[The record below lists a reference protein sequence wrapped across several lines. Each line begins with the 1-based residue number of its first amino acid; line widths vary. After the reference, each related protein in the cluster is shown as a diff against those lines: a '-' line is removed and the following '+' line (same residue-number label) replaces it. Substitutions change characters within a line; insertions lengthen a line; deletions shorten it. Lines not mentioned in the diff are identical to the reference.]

1 MTTLPDLPI
10 LEVLDDLRVA
20 LGTHG
25 RAIVSAPP
33 GAGKTTVIP
42 LALLDAPWRA
52 DGRIVVLEPRR
63 LATRAAARRMAE
75 LAGRPVGD
83 LVGYQTRDERVIGR
97 ETRVEV
103 LTEGVLTRR
112 LQNDPE
118 LPGVAAVLFDEVH
131 ERNLTTDLGLALTLD
146 VASTLRPDLRI
157 VAMSATAD
165 TASFARLLATDG
177 GPAPILESA
186 GRVHPI
192 DIRWSPRQRND
203 RLEVAVSSAVERA
216 LREQA
221 GDLLVFLPGIGE
233 IMRVRERLVTSVGP
247 DVDVRP
253 LAGAISLE
261 DQDLAL
267 APSPPG
273 RRRVVLATDIA
284 ETSLTVEGVR
294 VVVDSGLAR
303 APRFDVGTGMTR
315 LTTVSISRDSA
326 DQRAGR
332 AGRTE
337 PGAAYRLWSKI
348 EHGSRPVHR
357 AAEIESVDLSGLAL
371 ELAMW
376 GTGSDSLAFTDPP
389 PRRALGEAV
398 DLLTMLGAVEAH
410 GRLTD
415 LGRSMVNLPL
425 HPRLARIVA
434 GAPMSAA
441 CVVAAVVDERD
452 VMRGRVDELP
462 ADLGLRVALV
472 CGHTT
477 DDRADRG
484 GMRRVRERA
493 ADLARRIGARFQP
506 DSVDPDRAG
515 LLLLA
520 GFPDRLAARRRRGQF
535 QMRTGSGAWVADD
548 DPLADAEFL
557 VAADVDGKRSRARIR
572 LGAAVEAYEIA
583 GVLDD
588 VVEVRRLL
596 WDTARDDL
604 VVRIERRLD
613 ALRIGEEV
621 RAPEPGDETV
631 DALVTRVRNTK
642 LAVLSWPER
651 ANQLRARVALLRDA
665 IGDDWPDWSDRAL
678 IASLDDWLRPYLAG
692 ATGRADLDRVDVAT
706 LLRNRL
712 DGRHRNELDRLAP
725 SSWTLPGGRNAPIDY
740 TAERPTVSLRVQDV
754 FGVTEHP
761 SVAGGRVPLTVA
773 LLSPADRPIQV
784 TADLP
789 GFWAGSWAD
798 VRRDLAG
805 RYPKHRWPADPET
818 EPPGR
823 LKGR

>member
-1 MTTLPDLPI
+1 M
-10 LEVLDDLRVA
+10 
-20 LGTHG
+20 
-25 RAIVSAPP
+25 
-33 GAGKTTVIP
+33 
-42 LALLDAPWRA
+42 
-52 DGRIVVLEPRR
+52 
-63 LATRAAARRMAE
+63 
-75 LAGRPVGD
+75 
-83 LVGYQTRDERVIGR
+83 
-97 ETRVEV
+97 
-103 LTEGVLTRR
+103 
-112 LQNDPE
+112 
-118 LPGVAAVLFDEVH
+118 
-131 ERNLTTDLGLALTLD
+131 
-146 VASTLRPDLRI
+146 
-157 VAMSATAD
+157 
-165 TASFARLLATDG
+165 
-177 GPAPILESA
+177 
-186 GRVHPI
+186 
-192 DIRWSPRQRND
+192 
-203 RLEVAVSSAVERA
+203 
-216 LREQA
+216 
-221 GDLLVFLPGIGE
+221 
-233 IMRVRERLVTSVGP
+233 
-247 DVDVRP
+247 
-253 LAGAISLE
+253 
-261 DQDLAL
+261 
-267 APSPPG
+267 
-273 RRRVVLATDIA
+273 LATDIA

-376 GTGSDSLAFTDPP
+376 GTGSESLAFTDPP

-398 DLLTMLGAVEAH
+398 DLLTMLGAVDAR

-415 LGRSMVNLPL
+415 LGRAMVNLPL

-462 ADLGLRVALV
+462 ADVGLRVAVV

-484 GMRRVRERA
+484 GVRRVRERA

-557 VAADVDGKRSRARIR
+557 VAADVDGKRSRARVR

-596 WDTARDDL
+596 WDADRDDL

-651 ANQLRARVALLRDA
+651 AIELRARVALLRDA

-678 IASLDDWLRPYLAG
+678 IALA
-692 ATGRADLDRVDVAT
+692 R
-706 LLRNRL
+706 
-712 DGRHRNELDRLAP
+712 RLAP
-725 SSWTLPGGRNAPIDY
+725 ALPR
-740 TAERPTVSLRVQDV
+740 
-754 FGVTEHP
+754 
-761 SVAGGRVPLTVA
+761 
-773 LLSPADRPIQV
+773 
-784 TADLP
+784 
-789 GFWAGSWAD
+789 
-798 VRRDLAG
+798 RRDRSRRSRPRRPRDVAPQPVG
-805 RYPKHRWPADPET
+805 RSPSQ
-818 EPPGR
+818 
-823 LKGR
+823 